1 MSEIDPSIGI
11 YVEETRELLGE
22 LERGLLDLEKDPG
35 DMERVD
41 ACFRA
46 MHTIKGGGAMFGFE
60 EISRF
65 THDVETVLDR
75 VRSGELPVTSEL
87 LTLTLA
93 AKDHILALLEAPIPP
108 GPELLAASDALLES
122 FAAFLPHKGAAAA
135 KAPVEATTGAQASD
149 LACDT
154 EEDVCYACE
163 PQPGPPGI
171 YWVRFRPSPLI
182 LHSGNDPARLLAD
195 LDSVGIVRTL
205 RHGPMPD
212 LDASDFNPEEVY
224 GVFDMLIR
232 TPCTPNTL
240 RDVFIFV
247 EDDSD
252 ITIEYI
258 HQGNLRGDDLRDLL
272 HALLGLD
279 AAPTDAVL
287 DALSRALAN
296 KLSSISAAKAKA
308 EAGRAQAVRAE
319 NGKKRHGATTG
330 STTLRVDAA
339 RLDSVVSMAGELVI
353 LQSRLRQAVQARDI
367 DAAAA
372 VDEDLERLTDAMRD
386 VALGLRML
394 PIGTVFSQFTRLL
407 RDLSA
412 SLGKSVEFEALGG
425 DTELDKTVIDRIKD
439 PLIHLLRNSLDH
451 GVESPS
457 ERQAAGK
464 PEKGRITLSASH
476 SGGNV
481 VIAISDDGK
490 GIDPVGIRNKAVE
503 KGLIAPDSDLPEK
516 AVFELIFAPGF
527 STAQKISDISGRGVG
542 MDVVKRNI
550 EALRGSVEVD
560 SVLGQGTTVTIKL
573 PLTLAIIDG
582 FSVVVGRDSF
592 IVPLVT
598 LRGFQERFPAGD
610 VRTVENMERMGELI
624 PVVSLRKLF
633 SVPGSQPGY
642 ERVVITEVEGDMVGF
657 CVDKVVGRQQA
668 VIKSLDDCY
677 RHLKWISGTTINGDG
692 SISLILDVP
701 QLVRFVREQEDSRLH
716 AVKASRTLAQ

>member
-1 MSEIDPSIGI
+1 MSEIDPSITL

-22 LERGLLDLEKDPG
+22 LERALLELEKNPG

-75 VRSGELPVTSEL
+75 VRAGVLPVTSEL

-93 AKDHILALLEAPIPP
+93 AKDHILALLES
-108 GPELLAASDALLES
+108 PEGASPDLREASNDLLAS
-122 FAAFLPHKGAAAA
+122 FAAFLPEEREGPAAVPPPARE
-135 KAPVEATTGAQASD
+135 P
-149 LACDT
+149 LAVLDA
-154 EEDVCYACE
+154 ERYACVAE
-163 PQPGPPGI
+163 PGPPSI
-171 YWVRFRPSPLI
+171 YCLRLRPTARI
-182 LHSGNDPARLLAD
+182 LHTGNDPVRLLAECD
-195 LDSVGIVRTL
+195 ALGRVRAL

-212 LDASDFNPEEVY
+212 LDASDFEPEEAY
-224 GVFDMLIR
+224 GVFDLLVR
-232 TPCTPNTL
+232 TPCGANSL
-240 RDVFIFV
+240 QDVFIFV
-247 EDDSD
+247 DGDSD
-252 ITIEYI
+252 ISIERI
-258 HQGNLRGDDLRDLL
+258 HQGALRDSDLSDLL
-272 HALLGLD
+272 HSLEGLD
-279 AAPTDAVL
+279 AAPPEVVL
-287 DALSRALAN
+287 DTLSRSLAA
-296 KLSSISAAKAKA
+296 KLASISEAKARVA
-308 EAGRAQAVRAE
+308 EKSARLGAAE
-319 NGKKRHGATTG
+319 EGKQKHAPAA

-353 LQSRLRQAVQARDI
+353 LQSRLRQAVQARDL

-407 RDLSA
+407 RDLSG
-412 SLGKSVEFEALGG
+412 SLGKEVEFEALGG

-439 PLIHLLRNSLDH
+439 PLVHLLRNSLDH
-451 GVESPS
+451 GIEPPA
-457 ERQAAGK
+457 ERLAAGK
-464 PEKGRITLSASH
+464 PARGRVTLSASH

-481 VIAISDDGK
+481 VISISDDGR
-490 GIDPVGIRNKAVE
+490 GINVAAVRKKAVE
-503 KGLIAPDSDLPEK
+503 RGLLAADAEIGDKE
-516 AVFELIFAPGF
+516 VMELIFAPGF
-527 STAQKISDISGRGVG
+527 STAEKVSDVSGRGVG

-550 EALRGSVEVD
+550 EALRGMVELESAV
-560 SVLGQGTTVTIKL
+560 GQGSTVTIKL

-582 FSVVVGRDSF
+582 FSVVVGGDSF
-592 IVPLVT
+592 IVPLVN
-598 LRGFQERFPAGD
+598 LRGFQERFPEGE
-610 VRTVENMERMGELI
+610 VRIVENMERMGDLI
-624 PVVSLRKLF
+624 PVVSLRRLF
-633 SVPGSQPGY
+633 EVPGAQPGY
-642 ERVVITEVEGDMVGF
+642 ERVVVTEVEGEMVGF

-701 QLVRFVREQEDSRLH
+701 QLVRFVRGQEDSRLH
-716 AVKASRTLAQ
+716 AAKASRTLTQ

>member
-1 MSEIDPSIGI
+1 MSEIDPSIAI
-11 YVEETRELLGE
+11 YVEETRELLAE
-22 LERGLLDLEKDPG
+22 LERGLLDLENDPS

-75 VRSGELPVTSEL
+75 VRAGSLPVTREL

-93 AKDHILALLEAPIPP
+93 AKDHILALLEAAGEP
-108 GPELLAASDALLES
+108 GPELREASDALLES
-122 FAAFLPHKGAAAA
+122 FAAFLPKAGVDATGREARAAS
-135 KAPVEATTGAQASD
+135 PD
-149 LACDT
+149 LASPLDGGA
-154 EEDVCYACE
+154 YACE
-163 PQPGPPGI
+163 GEPGPPSI
-171 YWVRFRPSPLI
+171 YWVRFRPAPRI
-182 LHSGNDPARLLAD
+182 LHSGNDPVRLLAECD
-195 LDSVGIVRTL
+195 GLGRARVL

-212 LDASDFNPEEVY
+212 LDAPDFDPEEAY
-224 GVFDMLIR
+224 GVYDMIVR
-232 TPCTPNTL
+232 TPCGGNDL

-247 EDDSD
+247 DGDSD
-252 ITIEYI
+252 VLIERI
-258 HQGNLRGDDLRDLL
+258 HQGALRDADLDEL
-272 HALLGLD
+272 VRALAGLD
-279 AAPTDAVL
+279 AAPPEVVL
-287 DALSRALAN
+287 DALSRALSA
-296 KLSSISAAKAKA
+296 KLAFITEAKARVAEKNARLSGAETPKQRQTSAAS
-308 EAGRAQAVRAE
+308 
-319 NGKKRHGATTG
+319 

-339 RLDSVVSMAGELVI
+339 RLDSVVNMAGELVI
-353 LQSRLRQAVQARDI
+353 LQSRLRQAVQARDL

-412 SLGKSVEFEALGG
+412 TLGKEVDFEARGG

-439 PLIHLLRNSLDH
+439 PLVHILRNSLDH
-451 GVESPS
+451 GVEPP
-457 ERQAAGK
+457 EAREAAGK
-464 PEKGRITLSASH
+464 PRRGRITLSASH

-481 VIAISDDGK
+481 VIAIADDDR
-490 GIDPVGIRNKAVE
+490 GIDVAAVRKKAVE
-503 KGLIAPDSDLPEK
+503 RGLLPADADASEK
-516 AVFELIFAPGF
+516 EILDMIFAPGF
-527 STAQKISDISGRGVG
+527 STAEKISDISGRGVG

-550 EALRGSVEVD
+550 EALRGMVELE

-582 FSVVVGRDSF
+582 FSVVVGGDSF
-592 IVPLVT
+592 IVPLVN
-598 LRGFQERFPAGD
+598 LRGFQERFLAGEA
-610 VRTVENMERMGELI
+610 RTVENMERMGELI
-624 PVVSLRKLF
+624 PVVSLRRLF
-633 SVPGSQPGY
+633 DVPGDQPGY
-642 ERVVITEVEGDMVGF
+642 ERVVVTEVEGEMVGF

-701 QLVRFVREQEDSRLH
+701 QLVRFVRGQEDSRLH
-716 AVKASRTLAQ
+716 AARASRTLTQ

>member
-1 MSEIDPSIGI
+1 MSEIDPSIGL

-22 LERGLLDLEKDPG
+22 LERGLLDLEKNPD

-75 VRSGELPVTSEL
+75 VRAGDLPVTSEL

-93 AKDHILALLEAPIPP
+93 ARDHILALLEAPVPP
-108 GPELLAASDALLES
+108 GPELLAASDALLAS
-122 FAAFLPHKGAAAA
+122 FAAFLPHKGTDAAHPPTAVTAA
-135 KAPVEATTGAQASD
+135 PSPSGLT
-149 LACDT
+149 CDT
-154 EEDVCYACE
+154 EENACYACE
-163 PQPGPPGI
+163 PQAGPPGI
-171 YWVRFRPSPLI
+171 YWVRFCPSPRI
-182 LHSGNDPARLLAD
+182 LHSGNDPARLLVD
-195 LDSVGIVRTL
+195 LDAVGLVRTL
-205 RHGPMPD
+205 RHGPMPE
-212 LDASDFNPEEVY
+212 LDASDFDPEEVY
-224 GVFDMLIR
+224 GVFDMLVR
-232 TPCTPNTL
+232 TPCTPNSL

-252 ITIEYI
+252 ITIERI
-258 HQGNLRGDDLRDLL
+258 HQGNLRGDDLGELL
-272 HALLGLD
+272 HALTGLD

-287 DALSRALAN
+287 DALGRALAD
-296 KLSSISAAKAKA
+296 KLATISEAKAKS
-308 EAGRAQAVRAE
+308 EAKRAQLGGAE
-319 NGKKRHGATTG
+319 GGSKRQAAAKG

-353 LQSRLRQAVQARDI
+353 LQSRLRQAVQARNL

-412 SLGKSVEFEALGG
+412 SLGKVVEFEALGG

-439 PLIHLLRNSLDH
+439 PLVHLLRNSLDH
-451 GVESPS
+451 GVETPA

-464 PEKGRITLSASH
+464 PEKGHITLSASH

-490 GIDPVGIRNKAVE
+490 GIDPLVIRNKAVE
-503 KGLIAPDSDLPEK
+503 KGLIAPDMDLPEK
-516 AVFELIFAPGF
+516 AIFELIFAPGF
-527 STAQKISDISGRGVG
+527 STAEKVSDISGRGVG

-582 FSVVVGRDSF
+582 FSVVVGKDSF

-598 LRGFQERFPAGD
+598 LRGFQERFPASE
-610 VRTVENMERMGELI
+610 VRTVENMDRMGELI

-633 SVPGSQPGY
+633 AVPGTQPGY